1 MGGKASRSKGSS
13 AEREIVQ
20 ILKSRGHNARRSA
33 YSGMMAHEKGDIVGL
48 TGYHLEVKRCEKLK
62 LPEWTRQA
70 ESGAT
75 DAEVPVVVY
84 RASREPWRVS
94 MPLNAFL
101 DLVEDSAPLPT
112 SQKMNIE
119 FLP

>member
-1 MGGKASRSKGSS
+1 MGKAARAKGGS
-13 AEREIVQ
+13 AEREVVT
-20 ILKSRGHNARRSA
+20 ILKARGHAVRRSA

-48 TGYHLEVKRCEKLK
+48 AGYHLEVKRCEKLK

-94 MPLNAFL
+94 MPLDAFL
-101 DLVEDSAPLPT
+101 SLLESRGVVAHGDDLDV
-112 SQKMNIE
+112 
-119 FLP
+119 